1 MRLEGKVALISG
13 GARGLGA
20 AEARLMASE
29 GARVAIGDLREDQ
42 GQTLVREIGEDGGDT
57 MFVRLDVTS
66 EDDWTRAVKA
76 VVDRF
81 GKLNVLVNNA
91 GIHNLK
97 RIEEAT
103 QEDWDR
109 VMEVNAKGVFL
120 GTKAAIPAMRSA
132 GGGAIV
138 NISSTAGIVG
148 SVISA
153 AYNPSKAA
161 VRLFTKSTALQHAKD
176 GIRANSVHP
185 GPAETDMLRSIYT
198 TQESLHERG
207 LQLPL
212 GRFGRSD
219 DIAYGVLFLA
229 SDESSYMTGSELV
242 IDGGMTAQ

>member
-66 EDDWTRAVKA
+66 EDDWTRGVKA

-212 GRFGRSD
+212 GRFGRPD

>member
-42 GQTLVREIGEDGGDT
+42 GQTLVREIGEHGGDA

-66 EDDWTRAVKA
+66 EDNWTGAVQA

-81 GKLNVLVNNA
+81 GKMNVLVNNA

-212 GRFGRSD
+212 GRFGRPD

>member
-20 AEARLMASE
+20 AEARLMAAE
-29 GARVAIGDLREDQ
+29 GAKVAIGDLREDQ
-42 GQTLVREIGEDGGDT
+42 GRRLAADIGEDGGDAV
-57 MFVRLDVTS
+57 FVNLDVTS
-66 EDDWTRAVKA
+66 EADWTRAVQA
-76 VVDRF
+76 VVDLF

-103 QEDWDR
+103 QEEWDK

-138 NISSTAGIVG
+138 NISSTSGIVG

-198 TQESLHERG
+198 TREALHQRG

-212 GRFGRSD
+212 GRFGTPE

-229 SDESSYMTGSELV
+229 SDESSYMTGAELV